1 MRKFFRKRNFAAALL
16 LTVSMLCSGCT
27 VELAAPEPAETPE
40 VITFATTSAEDSSV
54 DAETDTGTSG
64 VTVTEDDINGV
75 TVTEDG
81 FYDSKEEV
89 ALYLHLYGKLPG
101 NYMTKKQARKQGW
114 PGGSLDS
121 YIKGKCIGGD
131 YFGNME
137 GLLPEDKEY
146 HECDIDTIGRDDRG
160 RKRIIYSDDGY
171 IYYTEDHYR
180 SFELLYEP

>member
-1 MRKFFRKRNFAAALL
+1 MRKFFHKRNFAAAML
-16 LTVSMLCSGCT
+16 LTIGMLCSGCT

-40 VITFATTSAEDSSV
+40 VITFATTSAEESSV
-54 DAETDTGTSG
+54 D
-64 VTVTEDDINGV
+64 GV